1 MPSKG
6 QATKRD
12 TEYGSWSW
20 NDNLLWS
27 KVGPEDDRGCKKW
40 LGSTGPHTS
49 LFGAVRYGRPQ
60 MTQARR
66 LLLMSLGWD
75 DMEES
80 SVRMRCNNDYC
91 VNVLHMYTEPNRRLG
106 LQAEKHVDRGYTET
120 RISLERWN
128 DLTELQQTAL
138 KNLAATYEAPVRF
151 DHEFMYYSI
160 TWTTY
165 TWFLAKTK
173 EPRLTELLNVVY
185 RKAE

>member
-6 QATKRD
+6 KATKR
-12 TEYGSWSW
+12 TKTYESWSW
-20 NDNLLWS
+20 NDKLLWS

-40 LGSTGPHTS
+40 LGSTGPHTG
-49 LFGAVRYGRPQ
+49 LFGAARNGKPQ

-66 LLLMSLGWD
+66 ALMMSMGVKG
-75 DMEES
+75 MEEL

-91 VNVLHMYTEPNRRLG
+91 VNTDHMYTEPNRRLG
-106 LQAEKHVDRGYTET
+106 LQADNRVDRGYTET
-120 RISLERWN
+120 RISIERWN
-128 DLTELQQTAL
+128 DLTELQQTEL
-138 KNLAATYEAPVRF
+138 KNLATSLQARVHF

-165 TWFLAKTK
+165 AWFLARTK
-173 EPRLTELLNVVY
+173 EPRLTDLLTVVY